1 MKNTNLAI
9 LPGAIIFAYVIY
21 KAVTDN
27 DQAMAEFFAALA
39 VFLGLAG
46 LRYLQRA

>member
-21 KAVTDN
+21 KAFTDN
-27 DQAMAEFFAALA
+27 DQAMAEFFAAMSVLLLLLA
-39 VFLGLAG
+39 
-46 LRYLQRA
+46 LRHLQKA